1 MLTLDQDQYDTLVAH
16 ARGDYP
22 NEACALLGGTVDGE
36 GLDAKLTVTK
46 VFPIP
51 NAEPSPTYYVGDPK
65 AQLKAMNEIDDRD
78 EELVGI
84 FHSHTFTEAYPSATD
99 VGEARYPD
107 AAYLIVSLAD
117 LDAPHLRGF
126 RIVEGEVTEIDVTV
140 TGAAG

>member
-1 MLTLDQDQYDTLVAH
+1 
-16 ARGDYP
+16 
-22 NEACALLGGTVDGE
+22 
-36 GLDAKLTVTK
+36 
-46 VFPIP
+46 
-51 NAEPSPTYYVGDPK
+51 
-65 AQLKAMNEIDDRD
+65 
-78 EELVGI
+78 
-84 FHSHTFTEAYPSATD
+84 